1 MFGRNN
7 SDRCFNHLRPL
18 PHAHYMKPIYK
29 LALGLA
35 LVLIPSLTLP
45 DLVSQSEATQIAK
58 RGRRQLA
65 WRVGVRPSLYR
76 IGGISRS
83 ASCAT
88 QAKITAFTPPPRSQE
103 TVDNKNTTVDTT
115 LSSHPT
121 LWVHLASLPKNA
133 QAQFTLQNAS
143 GSKEL
148 LDKRFPLTRQ
158 SGILGIR
165 LPNTSPG
172 LKIGETYFWQMK
184 IQCGSK
190 ESEDDPII
198 GSGVQRI
205 QLNQIKPMPG
215 FDPKPLVQEL
225 SRASASDKPALYAEL
240 GIWQDA
246 VTTLIDLQQK
256 QPNNQELKDDWGS
269 LLKDAQMSELT
280 NSPFLGV
287 Q

>member
-1 MFGRNN
+1 
-7 SDRCFNHLRPL
+7 
-18 PHAHYMKPIYK
+18 MKPIHPLVLG
-29 LALGLA
+29 LALGLIPTLA
-35 LVLIPSLTLP
+35 LPP
-45 DLVSQSEATQIAK
+45 LVSQSEATQVAK
-58 RGRRQLA
+58 RGRRLLS

-103 TVDNKNTTVDTT
+103 IIDKNHTAIDTT

-133 QAQFTLQNAS
+133 QAQFTLQNAN
-143 GSKEL
+143 GTEEL
-148 LDKRFPLTRQ
+148 LDKRFPLTSQ
-158 SGILGIR
+158 TGILGIR
-165 LPNTSPG
+165 LPKTAPG

-184 IQCGSK
+184 VQCGSA
-190 ESEDDPII
+190 ESEDDPTI

-215 FDPKPLVQEL
+215 FDPKPLIQEL
-225 SRASASDKPALYAEL
+225 SRASANDKPALYAEL

-256 QPNNQELKDDWGS
+256 QPNNQELKDDWRS
-269 LLKDAQMSELT
+269 LLQQAQMSELT
-280 NSPFLGV
+280 NSPILGV
-287 Q
+287 R

>member
-1 MFGRNN
+1 
-7 SDRCFNHLRPL
+7 
-18 PHAHYMKPIYK
+18 MKLIYP

-35 LVLIPSLTLP
+35 LVLIPTLTP
-45 DLVSQSEATQIAK
+45 PPLVSQSEATQIAK
-58 RGRRQLA
+58 RGRRLLS

-83 ASCAT
+83 AICAT
-88 QAKITAFTPPPRSQE
+88 QAKITAFTPPARSQE

-121 LWVHLASLPKNA
+121 LWVHLASMPKNA

-143 GSKEL
+143 ASEEL
-148 LDKRFPLTRQ
+148 LNKRFPLTSQ
-158 SGILGIR
+158 TGILGIR
-165 LPNTSPG
+165 LPKTSPG
-172 LKIGETYFWQMK
+172 LKVGETYFWQMK

-225 SRASASDKPALYAEL
+225 SRASASDKPTLYAEL

-246 VTTLIDLQQK
+246 VTALIDLQQK
-256 QPNNQELKDDWGS
+256 QPNNQELKDDWRS
-269 LLKDAQMSELT
+269 LLKEAQMSELT
-280 NSPFLGV
+280 NSPILGV
-287 Q
+287 R